1 MNVNP
6 QQAVNLMREIGAAR
20 YDAEIVVCPPF
31 VYLAAAAGILGEG
44 PVMYG
49 AQDCSDQ
56 DNGAFTGDISATM
69 LGQLGCKYVIL
80 GHSER
85 RQHHGETDAKVAAK
99 AARVIEKGLKPII
112 CVGETLA
119 QREAGETMQ
128 VIKSQ
133 LSGSIPASATA
144 ENTVI
149 AYEPVWAIGT
159 GLVAT
164 TDQIAEVHAEIR
176 KNTLA
181 LGDGLRVIYG
191 GSVKPDNAQDI
202 LSLNDVDGALVGGA
216 SLKGKDF
223 LDIAAKAK
231 DFKE

>member
-1 MNVNP
+1 V
-6 QQAVNLMREIGAAR
+6 L
-20 YDAEIVVCPPF
+20 CPPF
-31 VYLAAAAGILGEG
+31 VYLAAAAGILGDG
-44 PVMYG
+44 PVLYG

-85 RQHHGETDAKVAAK
+85 RQYHCETDAEVKAK
-99 AARVIEKGLKPII
+99 ATKAIEKGLKVII
-112 CVGETLA
+112 CVGETLG
-119 QREAGETMQ
+119 QREAGQTMD
-128 VIKSQ
+128 VIKTQ
-133 LSGSIPASATA
+133 LKGAIPETATVQ
-144 ENTVI
+144 NTVI

-159 GLVAT
+159 GLVASV
-164 TDQIAEVHAEIR
+164 DQIAEVHGEIR
-176 KNTLA
+176 KNTLD

-202 LSLNDVDGALVGGA
+202 LSLDDVDGALVGGA

-223 LDIAAKAK
+223 LEIAAKAV
-231 DFKE
+231 